1 MATPT
6 TASPSSLVHSASGPT
21 GVSTSAGT
29 RLSVRRLNV
38 MRIGYAVM
46 GLGLAVTKWPML
58 IGRSDAWPLWEG
70 ISTYLLVAMGLL
82 ALLGL
87 RYPVKMLPIMLFE
100 SLWKL
105 MWLAV
110 VAVPLWMRD
119 GMDPATSEV
128 AGAILWV
135 VIVIAVTPWRYV
147 VSEYLTRP
155 GDAWR
160 SPTLAR

>member
-1 MATPT
+1 
-6 TASPSSLVHSASGPT
+6 
-21 GVSTSAGT
+21 
-29 RLSVRRLNV
+29 